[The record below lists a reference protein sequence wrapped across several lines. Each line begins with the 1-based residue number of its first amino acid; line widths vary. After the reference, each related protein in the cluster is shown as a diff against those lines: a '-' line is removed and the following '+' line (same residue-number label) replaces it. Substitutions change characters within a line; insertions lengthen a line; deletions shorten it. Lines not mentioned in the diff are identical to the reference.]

1 MPDDFG
7 SQLRRART
15 RKGLDVNTVA
25 RRLRI
30 RPDIIQAIEESDFDR
45 MPPRGYARNMIN
57 SYAQL
62 LGLNASEIT
71 RQYLDEQYAHQVNVA
86 RKNARGTGFDMP
98 RTGRSATARAEAARM
113 RQAHSSHYEVSGY
126 ELGDLSQPRN
136 VRPRDRYR
144 DSERPGRRMYDDYDS
159 GRIMAR
165 PEPDRTYRNGGH
177 RSRGRALGEEPIFNA
192 VASPAPSKV
201 FGNRFANVN
210 WPLLGIVAVA
220 VVLLIIVLVLA
231 FGPKDTKGDVA
242 SLPVSVETETES
254 STVSMAGTAAAPT
267 SFTFSYNV
275 NSGTTTWIEVYIDG
289 EKQIAQN
296 VEGPSTKSF
305 TTSGVLE
312 FICADPAGVKAVQ
325 DGKDIPLTPND
336 KGYVDIKIDFNDV
349 LTAWQV
355 EHGLVSS
362 STTEVSGSSSSKA
375 SASSSSQSLRG
386 MDTEAR
392 EAADEAAKEREEA
405 SEEESE
411 EASDEESSEEGSE
424 EEYTED
430 EYSEEEYSEEEYT
443 EGGEYVEDTGEYTEY
458 TEE

>member
-71 RQYLDEQYAHQVNVA
+71 RQYLDEQYAYQVNAA
-86 RKNARGTGFDMP
+86 RKNTRGTGFNMP
-98 RTGRSATARAEAARM
+98 NSSRQAAARADAARM

-126 ELGDLSQPRN
+126 ERGDLSQPRN
-136 VRPRDRYR
+136 ARPRDRYR

-165 PEPDRTYRNGGH
+165 SEAERTYRNGGH
-177 RSRGRALGEEPIFNA
+177 RSQRRALGEEPIFNA
-192 VASPAPSKV
+192 VASPAPSRM
-201 FGNRFANVN
+201 FGGRFANVN
-210 WPLLGIVAVA
+210 LPLLAIVAVA
-220 VVLLIIVLVLA
+220 VVLVIVLLVLI
-231 FGPKDTKGDVA
+231 FGPKGSSDDV
-242 SLPVSVETETES
+242 SNMPVSAASETES
-254 STVSMAGTAAAPT
+254 GGESSAASANAPT

-289 EKQIAQN
+289 EKQIAEN
-296 VEGPSTKSF
+296 VEGPANKTF

-312 FICADPAGVKAVQ
+312 FICADPNGVKATQ
-325 DGKDIPLTPND
+325 DGKDLTLTPND
-336 KGYVDIKIDFNDV
+336 QGVVDIKIDFNDV
-349 LTAWQV
+349 LAQWQA
-355 EHGLVSS
+355 EHGLA
-362 STTEVSGSSSSKA
+362 SSSSSA
-375 SASSSSQSLRG
+375 SSASSSSSQSLRG
-386 MDTEAR
+386 IDTEAR
-392 EAADEAAKEREEA
+392 DAANEAKKDAENEDEN
-405 SEEESE
+405 
-411 EASDEESSEEGSE
+411 SDEGSE
-424 EEYTED
+424 DESVDDENADEEENADSGED
-430 EYSEEEYSEEEYT
+430 EEEYYE
-443 EGGEYVEDTGEYTEY
+443 
-458 TEE
+458 